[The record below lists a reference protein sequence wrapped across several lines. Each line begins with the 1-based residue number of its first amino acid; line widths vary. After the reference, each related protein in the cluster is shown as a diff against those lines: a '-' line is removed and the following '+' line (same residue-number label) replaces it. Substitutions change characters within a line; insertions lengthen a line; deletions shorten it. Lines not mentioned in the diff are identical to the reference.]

1 MSDELPDFFADPRVV
16 DDPVRYFNQARSK
29 CPVLHEA
36 HRGTLMVTGYD
47 AVVDVLGRR
56 DGTFSSC
63 NSVGG
68 PIPPLPF
75 KPEGDDIR
83 EQLETHR
90 EQLPWS
96 AHVVSFDGEKHAAY
110 RALLTRPLT
119 FQRIQQNEDYVRQLV
134 DRVIDKFIGL
144 GRCDIVSDL
153 ARPAATYAISDLMG
167 IPEHHRA
174 ELLAMIGAPP
184 TSIEGDPSHSS
195 APDPL
200 EFLEERYFDDYIR
213 ERRENPT
220 GDLMSEMAHSR
231 FKDGR
236 VPEIAELSR
245 LACFLFGA
253 GQDTTSR
260 LIGMTTLILAEKPE
274 LQQRVRANRKR
285 IPDLLEETLRF
296 DGPVK
301 LIYRLATKTTTVG
314 GVKVPAGTVVSI
326 GLPGAN
332 HDPTR
337 FEDPETFNIDRPRV
351 RDNLSFSRGTHACPG
366 APLARMEARVAID
379 RMLERIADI
388 RISEEHHGPAHARR
402 YRFAPTYAF
411 RSLSDLH
418 VEFTVA

>member
-16 DDPVRYFNQARSK
+16 ADPVRYFNQARAK
-29 CPVLHEA
+29 CPVMHEA
-36 HRGTLMVTGYD
+36 HQGTLMVTGYD

-75 KPEGDDIR
+75 KPEGEDIR
-83 EQLETHR
+83 EQLEAHR
-90 EQLPWS
+90 DQLPWS
-96 AHVVSFDGEKHAAY
+96 AHVVSFDGEKHAVY

-119 FQRIQQNEDYVRQLV
+119 FPRIQQNEAYVRQLV
-134 DRVIDKFIGL
+134 DRVIDKFIGS
-144 GRCDIVSDL
+144 GRCDIVSDF
-153 ARPAATYAISDLMG
+153 ARPTATYAISDLMG

-174 ELLAMIGAPP
+174 ELLALIGAPP
-184 TSIEGDPSHSS
+184 TSIDGDPSHSS

-200 EFLEERYFDDYIR
+200 EFLEERYFNDYIR
-213 ERRENPT
+213 ERRATPT
-220 GDLMSEMAHSR
+220 QDLMSELAQGR

-260 LIGMTTLILAEKPE
+260 LIGMTTLILAENPE
-274 LQQRVRANRKR
+274 LQQRVRADRKR

-301 LIYRLATKTTTVG
+301 LIYRLATKATTVG
-314 GVKVPAGTVVSI
+314 GVKVAAGTVVSI

-332 HDPTR
+332 HDPNH

-351 RDNLSFSRGTHACPG
+351 RDNLAFSRGTHACPG

-379 RMLERIADI
+379 RMLERLADI
-388 RISEEHHGPAHARR
+388 RISEEQHGPAHARR
-402 YRFAPTYAF
+402 FRFAPTYAF
-411 RSLSDLH
+411 RSLADLH
-418 VEFTVA
+418 VEFIA